1 MAVYQK
7 KILLKIL
14 KDISTIGIGDIV
26 GSGVAALFW
35 FYLASIVNPVDYGQ
49 IHYLLS
55 IGTLTS
61 TFTLIGTQN
70 VFTVYIAKNKT
81 VVKTLLSVS
90 VFSGIFI
97 LIICYFVFDLL
108 NVGLL
113 ILGIILFTYGISS
126 NLGKKSFKKF
136 SFFTILQKSL
146 TVVFALVGYHYFGID
161 GVIYGIA
168 LSYFVYLKNV
178 IEDLRFNSLNY
189 NELKFHIC
197 ELKINK
203 NFILTNYFWMLT
215 NGVTNQVDKI
225 LIVPILGLAILG
237 NYSLALQLL
246 TVLTATSGIIF
257 KFLVPHA
264 VDGEINKKLKQITI
278 LSSFGLAF
286 LGIVVV
292 PILIPIFFEKYT
304 NVIDIIQIMSLSVI
318 PITINL
324 FYYAKFLA
332 SENGKVPLYAGII
345 SSSIMTVG
353 MLSLGSLFEAKGIA
367 ITHVIA
373 YSTVCPFLYYMN
385 KKLENSH

>member
-1 MAVYQK
+1 M
-7 KILLKIL
+7 KIL
-14 KDISTIGIGDIV
+14 KDISTIGLGDIV
-26 GSGVAALFW
+26 GSGIAAIFW
-35 FYLASIVNPVDYGQ
+35 FYLASIMNPMDYGQ
-49 IHYLLS
+49 LHYLLS
-55 IGTLTS
+55 IGILTS
-61 TFTLIGTQN
+61 TFTLLGTQN
-70 VFTVYIAKNKT
+70 VFTVYIAKNKAI
-81 VVKTLLSVS
+81 VKTLLNIS

-97 LIICYFVFDLL
+97 LIICFLVFNLL

-168 LSYFVYLKNV
+168 LSYFVYIKNV
-178 IEDLRFNSLNY
+178 IEDLKISSLNY
-189 NELKFHIC
+189 NELKTHIY

-203 NFILTNYFWMLT
+203 NFIFTNYFLMIT
-215 NGVTNQVDKI
+215 NGITNQVDKI
-225 LIVPILGLAILG
+225 LIVPILGLALLG
-237 NYSLALQLL
+237 NYSLALQIITIL
-246 TVLTATSGIIF
+246 TVASSIIF
-257 KFLVPHA
+257 KFLLPHA
-264 VDGEINKKLKQITI
+264 IDGEVNKKLKQITI

-286 LGIVVV
+286 IGIAVV

-332 SENGKVPLYAGII
+332 SENGKIPLYGGIL
-345 SSSIMTVG
+345 SSSIMIVG
-353 MLSLGSLFEAKGIA
+353 MISLGSLFEAKGIA
-367 ITHVIA
+367 VTHVLA
-373 YSTVCPFLYYMN
+373 YSSVCVFSFIMN
-385 KKLENSH
+385 KKLQNSH

>member
-203 NFILTNYFWMLT
+203 NFILTNYFLMLT

-257 KFLVPHA
+257 KFLLPHA

-332 SENGKVPLYAGII
+332 SENGRIPLYGGIL
-345 SSSIMTVG
+345 SSSIMIVG

>member
-257 KFLVPHA
+257 KFLLPHA

>member
-14 KDISTIGIGDIV
+14 KDISTIGLGDIV

-90 VFSGIFI
+90 FFSGIFI

-203 NFILTNYFWMLT
+203 NFILTNYFLMLT

-257 KFLVPHA
+257 KFLLPHA

>member
-14 KDISTIGIGDIV
+14 KDISTIGLGDIV

-70 VFTVYIAKNKT
+70 VFTVYIAKNKA

-189 NELKFHIC
+189 NELKLHIY

-203 NFILTNYFWMLT
+203 NFILSNYFLMLT

-257 KFLVPHA
+257 KFLLPHA